1 MFEILLQNQMTNTK
15 IVTLEMLEFL
25 MDSCFKDFIVAVSQ
39 KKFFQHLIALLKSQ
53 SSEIQLK
60 LLNLIEK
67 WGLKYE
73 HETDSLK
80 NFFDIYS
87 SLKNKGITFQKND
100 NSNNS
105 YMKYLNKTSDKS
117 MNIKA
122 PTKNLKKSEYFK
134 YLDNVYLDLNKE
146 SYDDKFFQFVEELKM
161 VSENI
166 LLTNEVLDN
175 SDYNHKGIPENVR
188 LVIRNLMDLSSN
200 LKL

>member
-1 MFEILLQNQMTNTK
+1 MTNTK

-105 YMKYLNKTSDKS
+105 YLKYLNKTSDKPI
-117 MNIKA
+117 NIKA
-122 PTKNLKKSEYFK
+122 PTKNLKKSEYFR

-146 SYDDKFFQFVEELKM
+146 SYDDKFFQFVDELKM

-188 LVIRNLMDLSSN
+188 LVIRNLMDLSSI

>member
-1 MFEILLQNQMTNTK
+1 MTNTK

-105 YMKYLNKTSDKS
+105 YLKYLNKTSDKP

-122 PTKNLKKSEYFK
+122 PTKNLKKSEYFR

-146 SYDDKFFQFVEELKM
+146 SYDDKFFQFVDELKM

>member
-1 MFEILLQNQMTNTK
+1 
-15 IVTLEMLEFL
+15 MLEFL

-39 KKFFQHLIALLKSQ
+39 KKFFQHFIALLKSQ

-122 PTKNLKKSEYFK
+122 PTKNLKKTEYFR

-146 SYDDKFFQFVEELKM
+146 SYDDKFFQFVDELKM

>member
-1 MFEILLQNQMTNTK
+1 MTNTK

-122 PTKNLKKSEYFK
+122 PTKNFKK
-134 YLDNVYLDLNKE
+134 L
-146 SYDDKFFQFVEELKM
+146 
-161 VSENI
+161 NI
-166 LLTNEVLDN
+166 LD
-175 SDYNHKGIPENVR
+175 I
-188 LVIRNLMDLSSN
+188 
-200 LKL
+200 

>member
-1 MFEILLQNQMTNTK
+1 MTNTK

-105 YMKYLNKTSDKS
+105 YLKYLNKTSDKPI
-117 MNIKA
+117 NIKA
-122 PTKNLKKSEYFK
+122 PTKNLKKSEYFR

-146 SYDDKFFQFVEELKM
+146 SYDDKFFQFVDELKM